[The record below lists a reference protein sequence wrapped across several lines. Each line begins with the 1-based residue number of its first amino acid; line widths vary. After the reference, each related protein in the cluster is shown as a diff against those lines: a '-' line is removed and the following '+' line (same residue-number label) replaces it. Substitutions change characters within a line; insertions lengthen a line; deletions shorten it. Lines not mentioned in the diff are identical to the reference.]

1 MNHEQ
6 INQKQYIQLI
16 LYLAQRISDFNIP
29 LNLKL
34 KAELPPT
41 IKKQL
46 TSCFCS
52 YKQACETANEL
63 FISLHKPG
71 AIVNCCQQSKIGKKL
86 PTAFYIHTSALEQL
100 HVLLR
105 LYESVA
111 NRFILSSKIDELEN
125 LQINLQQTSLLEKVY
140 PPEFA
145 TIIKFHFDK
154 PTISY
159 LYYPDF
165 DKEAHP
171 ALHRS
176 IQIDVHTGEI
186 DCRNYTNNENPP
198 ILHRKETFVNLDYPN
213 YEQFVRLTHQ
223 EERLGLLKNTRGI
236 GTLQGW
242 LKKLERCGFQIR
254 EHRVIQIHKEE
265 NQGSIEEVK
274 TPVNNG
280 KQIKPKIERHKAAIK
295 RKEISKPVRLALE
308 ANLFLTTETT
318 FFDYGCGYGLD
329 FQSLA
334 EKGYQSTGWDP
345 YYCPN
350 NSLNSADIVNL
361 GYVINVIESLS
372 ERREALLKAWELT
385 KKVLIVSAQVLIY
398 DRQSQG
404 QLLYSDGIVTAR
416 NTFQKYY
423 EQEELKI
430 YIDQVLNVNSI
441 PVGLGIYFVFRDETE
456 AENFRASRFRRRL
469 NTPRISSQNK
479 RFEDYQEQL
488 APLMVFVGDR
498 GRLPLKNEL
507 PEAENLIAEFGSIR
521 RAFQVVL
528 QATDATEWDKIT
540 DKRRQDLLV
549 YIALTAF
556 GDRPQISQFPLTVQN
571 DIKGLFASYKKAC
584 NLADLMLFS
593 LGKTDIITKC
603 CRQSSIGLKLSK
615 SLWVHISALSELD
628 SLLRLYEGCASRT
641 IGRLEDVTAI
651 KFYTQKPKIAYLFYP
666 DFDTEAHPVLQ
677 AAMEIDL
684 QDLRVSYYDYSDDYN
699 PPILHRKDSLV
710 LPDYPLYDKFVNL
723 TRQEEDRGL
732 LDDWQAI
739 KNYRGWLHCLEEHCT
754 EIKGHRLLWRKDAD
768 PYRLKLLKSAVSAR
782 KRKRPT
788 SE

>member
-1 MNHEQ
+1 MFQIIGKMNHER
-6 INQKQYIQLI
+6 INQQQYSQLI
-16 LYLAQRISDFNIP
+16 LYLAERIRDFNIP
-29 LNLKL
+29 ANLIL
-34 KAELPPT
+34 EAELPPE
-41 IKKQL
+41 IKQAL
-46 TSCFCS
+46 TSSFCT
-52 YKQACETANEL
+52 YKQACETANDL
-63 FISLHKPG
+63 FINLHKPG
-71 AIVNCCQQSKIGKKL
+71 AIVSCCQQSKIGKKL
-86 PTAFYIHTSALEQL
+86 PTALYVHTSALEQL
-100 HVLLR
+100 HPLIR
-105 LYESVA
+105 LYESFA
-111 NRFILSSKIDELEN
+111 KRFIISSKIDELE
-125 LQINLQQTSLLEKVY
+125 SLLKNLVGEIY

-145 TIIKFHFDK
+145 TIIKFNFDK
-154 PTISY
+154 PKISY

-165 DKEAHP
+165 DKKAHP

-176 IQIDVHTGEI
+176 IQIDVRIGEI
-186 DCRNYTNNENPP
+186 DCRNYANNDNPP
-198 ILHRKETFVNLDYPN
+198 ILHRKETFVNSDYPH
-213 YEQFVRLTHQ
+213 YQQFVELTRQ
-223 EERLGLLKNTRGI
+223 EEQLGLLKNTRGI

-242 LKKLERCGFQIR
+242 LKKLERYGVEIL
-254 EHRVIQIHKEE
+254 EHRVVQLKKEA
-265 NQGSIEEVK
+265 NLEVINEQE
-274 TPVNNG
+274 T
-280 KQIKPKIERHKAAIK
+280 KPKIERHKAAIK
-295 RKEISKPVRLALE
+295 RKELSKPVRLALE
-308 ANLFLTTETT
+308 ANLFTAEETT
-318 FFDYGCGYGLD
+318 FFDYGCGYGGD
-329 FQSLA
+329 FQRLA
-334 EKGYQSTGWDP
+334 EKGYQTSGWDP
-345 YYCPN
+345 YYCSN
-350 NSLNSADIVNL
+350 NTLNSADVVNL

-404 QLLYSDGIVTAR
+404 QLLYSDGIITAR

-469 NTPRISSQNK
+469 NTPRINSQNK

-488 APLMVFVGDR
+488 APLMAFMSDR

-507 PEAENLIAEFGSIR
+507 PEEENILAEFGNFR
-521 RAFQVVL
+521 RAFQVIL
-528 QATDATEWDKIT
+528 QATEATEWDKIT

-556 GDRPQISQFPLTVQN
+556 GDRPKLSQFPLTVQN
-571 DIKGLFASYKKAC
+571 DIKGLFGSYKKAC

-593 LGKTDIITKC
+593 LGKPDVIAKC
-603 CRQSSIGLKLSK
+603 CRQSSTGLKLSH

-641 IGRLEDVTAI
+641 IGRMEDATAI

-666 DFDTEAHPVLQ
+666 DFDTAAHPVLQ

-710 LPDYPLYDKFVNL
+710 LPDYPLYEKFATL

-732 LDDWQAI
+732 LDDWQSI
-739 KNYRGWLHCLEEHCT
+739 KYYRGWLHCLEEHLT
-754 EIKGHRLLWRKDAD
+754 EIKGHRLFWRKDAD
-768 PYRLKLLKSAVSAR
+768 AYRLKLLKSTVASRKSRRRQKAR
-782 KRKRPT
+782 GKRQ
-788 SE
+788 

>member
-1 MNHEQ
+1 MNYER
-6 INQKQYIQLI
+6 INQKQYSQLI
-16 LYLAQRISDFNIP
+16 LYLAGRISDFNIP
-29 LNLKL
+29 ANLIL
-34 KAELPPT
+34 EAELPPT
-41 IKKQL
+41 IKIALK
-46 TSCFCS
+46 SSFCT
-52 YKQACETANEL
+52 YKQACETANDL
-63 FISLHKPG
+63 FISLHKQG
-71 AIVNCCQQSKIGKKL
+71 AIVSYCQQSKIGKKL
-86 PTAFYIHTSALEQL
+86 PTALYVHTSALERL
-100 HVLLR
+100 HLLIR
-105 LYESVA
+105 LYESFA
-111 NRFILSSKIDELEN
+111 NRFIVSSKIDELEN
-125 LQINLQQTSLLEKVY
+125 LQITEVY

-154 PTISY
+154 PKISY

-176 IQIDVHTGEI
+176 IQIDIHSGEI
-186 DCRNYTNNENPP
+186 DCRNYANNENPP
-198 ILHRKETFVNLDYPN
+198 ILHRKETFVNSDYPH
-213 YEQFVRLTHQ
+213 YEQFVELTCE

-242 LKKLERCGFQIR
+242 LKKLERYGVEIR
-254 EHRVIQIHKEE
+254 EHGVIRVQKEE
-265 NQGSIEEVK
+265 IK
-274 TPVNNG
+274 TPVSDG
-280 KQIKPKIERHKAAIK
+280 KQTKPKIERHKAAIK
-295 RKEISKPVRLALE
+295 RKELSKPVRLALE
-308 ANLFLTTETT
+308 ANLFTTTETT
-318 FFDYGCGYGLD
+318 FFDYGCGYGGD
-329 FQSLA
+329 FQGLA
-334 EKGYQSTGWDP
+334 KKGYQSSGWDP
-345 YYCPN
+345 YYCPQ
-350 NSLNSADIVNL
+350 NSLNSADVVNL

-404 QLLYSDGIVTAR
+404 QLLYSDGIITAR

-456 AENFRASRFRRRL
+456 AENFRASRFRRSL

-488 APLMVFVGDR
+488 APLMAFMSDR
-498 GRLPLKNEL
+498 GRFPLKNEL
-507 PEAENLIAEFGSIR
+507 PEEENILAEFGNFR
-521 RAFQVVL
+521 RAFQVIL
-528 QATDATEWDKIT
+528 QATEATEWDKIT

-556 GDRPQISQFPLTVQN
+556 GDRPIISQFSLTVQN
-571 DIKGLFASYKKAC
+571 DIKGLFGSYKKAC

-593 LGKTDIITKC
+593 LGKPEVIAKC
-603 CRQSSIGLKLSK
+603 CRQSSIGLKLSN
-615 SLWVHISALSELD
+615 SLWVHISAISELD

-641 IGRLEDVTAI
+641 IGRMEDATAI

-677 AAMEIDL
+677 AVMEIDL
-684 QDLRVSYYDYSDDYN
+684 RDLRVSYYDYSDDYN

-710 LPDYPLYDKFVNL
+710 LPDYPLYEKFATL

-739 KNYRGWLHCLEEHCT
+739 KNYRGWLHCLEQHCT
-754 EIKGHRLLWRKDAD
+754 EIKGHRLFWRKDAD
-768 PYRLKLLKSAVSAR
+768 AYRLKLLKSAVAFR
-782 KRKRPT
+782 KRKRA
-788 SE
+788 SL